1 MKGKISQ
8 SDQIFIKHVYFSSE
22 NGQFKMGICESLKW
36 REEELQFCSFQGRC
50 MAYQQSLS
58 QHRLLYFYLCLTK
71 KGIINSTATVLD
83 RIHGWQYSTSH
94 CFIVQKYPG
103 TIQMV
108 LEDFEYICLTLNVPI
123 SSKIYIF
130 GFQCQ
135 FMQLR
140 FIF

>member
-8 SDQIFIKHVYFSSE
+8 SEQISFKHGYFSSE
-22 NGQFKMGICESLKW
+22 NGQFNMGICESLKW

-50 MAYQQSLS
+50 LAYQQSQPTQTSIFLFMFN
-58 QHRLLYFYLCLTK
+58 Q

-83 RIHGWQYSTSH
+83 RILGWQYSTSH

-103 TIQMV
+103 TIQMF

-130 GFQCQ
+130 CFQCQ
-135 FMQLR
+135 FM
-140 FIF
+140 